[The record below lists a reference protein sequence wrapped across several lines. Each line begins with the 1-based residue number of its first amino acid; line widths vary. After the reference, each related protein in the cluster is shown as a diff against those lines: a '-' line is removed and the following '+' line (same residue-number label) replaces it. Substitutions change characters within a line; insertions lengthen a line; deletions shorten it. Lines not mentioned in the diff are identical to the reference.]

1 MTRNQNRT
9 QNPRLSMHMSNTREK
24 SEKSGYAKTSF
35 FTKNQACKISQQSLQ
50 STAIVWNSSNPY
62 EFQ

>member
-1 MTRNQNRT
+1 
-9 QNPRLSMHMSNTREK
+9 MHMSNTREK